1 MLDEVNHVGP
11 RRTLVQQ
18 LVERGV
24 EPEQIE
30 KVLFRCVFALEYG
43 YPAYIVSSHAHWDH
57 CRPIRN
63 VFPQATAV
71 FGPGTQ
77 EACCPGHLQD
87 SSLQWDGRYFD
98 PERAT
103 EKMEEFAGPWQQF
116 GPFDK
121 AMDYFGDGSFW
132 IIQAPGHM
140 PGNCLAVAR
149 LRTGDW
155 ICLGS
160 DCCHSR

>member
-24 EPEQIE
+24 QAEQID
-30 KVLFRCVFALEYG
+30 KVLFRYV
-43 YPAYIVSSHAHWDH
+43 IVISYTLFLTSSSHAHWDH
-57 CRPIRN
+57 CRPIRE
-63 VFPQATAV
+63 VFPKATAV
-71 FGPGTQ
+71 FGPGTK
-77 EACCPGHLQD
+77 EACSPGHFKD
-87 SSLQWDGRYFD
+87 ASMQWDGRYFD

-103 EKMEEFAGPWQQF
+103 EKMEEFTGPWQQF
-116 GPFDK
+116 
-121 AMDYFGDGSFW
+121 GSFW

-149 LRTGDW
+149 LKTGDW
-155 ICLGS
+155 VCLGS

>member
-1 MLDEVNHVGP
+1 
-11 RRTLVQQ
+11 LVQQ

-24 EPEQIE
+24 QAEQID
-30 KVLFRCVFALEYG
+30 KVLFRYVIVISYALFLTS
-43 YPAYIVSSHAHWDH
+43 SSHAHWDH
-57 CRPIRN
+57 CRPIRE
-63 VFPQATAV
+63 VFPKATAV
-71 FGPGTQ
+71 FGPGTK
-77 EACCPGHLQD
+77 EACSPGHFKD
-87 SSLQWDGRYFD
+87 ASMQWDGRYFD

-103 EKMEEFAGPWQQF
+103 EKMEEFTGPWQQF
-116 GPFDK
+116 GPFDR

-149 LRTGDW
+149 LKTGDW
-155 ICLGS
+155 VCLGS